1 MCVYWRDS
9 VVFFFFYFFIT
20 RPRKVFLSLICG
32 CFIGLLRICC
42 LGTQLA
48 VRGLESHLLVRGN
61 LYYFYLK
68 RKKEKSHL
76 LVRGNLYYFYLLFI
90 IYCSLFMNII
100 IIIILPKP
108 RTLQLFSPLNSWYFT
123 WVFLPRAARD
133 LSSDLSGHGG
143 GGQGCGQTRSESRV

>member
-9 VVFFFFYFFIT
+9 IVFFFFYFFIT

-48 VRGLESHLLVRGN
+48 VRGLE
-61 LYYFYLK
+61 
-68 RKKEKSHL
+68 SHL

>member
-9 VVFFFFYFFIT
+9 IVFFFFYFFIT
-20 RPRKVFLSLICG
+20 RPRKVFLCLICG

-68 RKKEKSHL
+68 KRKKKATCLS
-76 LVRGNLYYFYLLFI
+76 VGTYIIFIYCLLFI
-90 IYCSLFMNII
+90 VHYL
-100 IIIILPKP
+100 
-108 RTLQLFSPLNSWYFT
+108 
-123 WVFLPRAARD
+123 
-133 LSSDLSGHGG
+133 
-143 GGQGCGQTRSESRV
+143 